1 MILYCSKI
9 KQLYYFLTIGDD
21 LPPEEIHRRDNK
33 WMEETDGI
41 SIYMI
46 CIFMSSRHKGYLSL
60 CCARDILLSIPSI
73 QIQRLKLHQNF
84 DLKVIVQV
92 LC

>member
-9 KQLYYFLTIGDD
+9 KQLNYFLTIGDD

-46 CIFMSSRHKGYLSL
+46 CIFM
-60 CCARDILLSIPSI
+60 
-73 QIQRLKLHQNF
+73 
-84 DLKVIVQV
+84 
-92 LC
+92 